1 MLSDHALD
9 WLWHFHIRV
18 HIFTF
23 SQWVYVAG
31 SQMTQTDP
39 EEFDFAPKSEQF
51 AEPKPVSLFFLM
63 LPVYTP
69 PPKKE

>member
-1 MLSDHALD
+1 
-9 WLWHFHIRV
+9 
-18 HIFTF
+18 
-23 SQWVYVAG
+23 
-31 SQMTQTDP
+31 MTQTDP